1 MKNYKPILDDLFKKI
16 IENISEYIDLQQFDK
31 ISYYKLFQISFLNFK
46 FNFYLIFTEYSL
58 NEDSIYISFQ
68 PFLNFHPF
76 NIKNKSFIFMKISLS
91 DNLTEINIKKL
102 LDEDKKI
109 IYFNAIL
116 PINYTQNDFDN
127 LMNLIKNII
136 ISEISDILEKIKKFI
151 LEVENSEFHFISLFE
166 QI

>member
-1 MKNYKPILDDLFKKI
+1 
-16 IENISEYIDLQQFDK
+16 
-31 ISYYKLFQISFLNFK
+31 
-46 FNFYLIFTEYSL
+46 
-58 NEDSIYISFQ
+58 
-68 PFLNFHPF
+68 
-76 NIKNKSFIFMKISLS
+76 MKISLS

>member
-31 ISYYKLFQISFLNFK
+31 ISYYKLFQINFLNFK

-58 NEDSIYISFQ
+58 NEDTIYISFQ
-68 PFLNFHPF
+68 PLLNFHPY
-76 NIKNKSFIFMKISLS
+76 NIKIKSFIFMKISFS
-91 DNLTEINIKKL
+91 DKLTKINIEKL

-116 PINYTQNDFDN
+116 PVNYVQNDFDT
-127 LMNLIKNII
+127 LMNLIKNI